1 MLVCVLVFAF
11 GGYFYSLCPDVYL
24 IDSGELAAVSYTLG
38 VAHPTGYP
46 LYTLISYFFTRL
58 PGEPIRNLNLLSAI
72 FSVVATAVVF
82 LTAYKITKNQ
92 WTSALSAALFAFS
105 PTIWRTSVTNEVY
118 PLTGLFTVTVIY
130 LLHRCNNNRI
140 FYLIMYLTGLAL
152 TNHVIFFSLALPVIV
167 YMVLVH
173 KPKPSMFLT
182 GLIFL
187 LMGLSLYFYV
197 MARTIGGAEVAWG
210 NAYNLQ
216 RLFWHLTG
224 KQYQVWMF
232 TLSPGEIVGNLVK
245 GLHFLARDFL
255 YVLIIPA
262 ILGFWV
268 LYRQKKEIF
277 WLLLAALVANLL
289 YTINYSIPD
298 IESYYIPSVAVL
310 VIALVHGLHALRR
323 YMKPVIVLPIA
334 LAIPVINYSHCTLR
348 DNSFGMDF
356 SRSHVEQLP
365 DSSLFITTHWD
376 VYSPLVYLREVKGW
390 RTDLTVIDKELLRR
404 TWYIKYLKREYPE
417 FYHRVRSSIDAY
429 LGELYKFEYDRP
441 YTAFVIQSRFVRMLE
456 RFVETRLEAGVFMAT
471 PWPDRDLDAVKPG
484 YRRVPF
490 GLVHGISSD
499 ETPAVYDFSNL
510 DLKKPPTVNDN
521 RLKVNLDI
529 VRTMLVNNINYLV
542 AMGEKK
548 EAEKARRLLKSF

>member
-1 MLVCVLVFAF
+1 VLVFAF

-224 KQYQVWMF
+224 KQYQVYNVQQ
-232 TLSPGEIVGNLVK
+232 LDSPVTSGT
-245 GLHFLARDFL
+245 
-255 YVLIIPA
+255 
-262 ILGFWV
+262 
-268 LYRQKKEIF
+268 
-277 WLLLAALVANLL
+277 
-289 YTINYSIPD
+289 YTGGSISIPLTRM
-298 IESYYIPSVAVL
+298 S
-310 VIALVHGLHALRR
+310 
-323 YMKPVIVLPIA
+323 M
-334 LAIPVINYSHCTLR
+334 
-348 DNSFGMDF
+348 
-356 SRSHVEQLP
+356 
-365 DSSLFITTHWD
+365 SSC
-376 VYSPLVYLREVKGW
+376 
-390 RTDLTVIDKELLRR
+390 
-404 TWYIKYLKREYPE
+404 
-417 FYHRVRSSIDAY
+417 
-429 LGELYKFEYDRP
+429 LG
-441 YTAFVIQSRFVRMLE
+441 
-456 RFVETRLEAGVFMAT
+456 
-471 PWPDRDLDAVKPG
+471 
-484 YRRVPF
+484 
-490 GLVHGISSD
+490 
-499 ETPAVYDFSNL
+499 
-510 DLKKPPTVNDN
+510 PP
-521 RLKVNLDI
+521 
-529 VRTMLVNNINYLV
+529 
-542 AMGEKK
+542 
-548 EAEKARRLLKSF
+548 